1 MDTLSSSVVS
11 FNSYIFNTGVTIY
24 ASVVNQ
30 CFKWLKTH
38 YLKTEQ
44 YRNLLLYAFFSDACY
59 TTDLV
64 IYANCIVGK
73 WRGQDEFFGN
83 QVGVL

>member
-1 MDTLSSSVVS
+1 MDTLNSSVIS
-11 FNSYIFNTGVTIY
+11 FNSNIFNTGVTIY

-30 CFKWLKTH
+30 CLNGLKLIISKQNNTDISFCT
-38 YLKTEQ
+38 L
-44 YRNLLLYAFFSDACY
+44 FFSDECY